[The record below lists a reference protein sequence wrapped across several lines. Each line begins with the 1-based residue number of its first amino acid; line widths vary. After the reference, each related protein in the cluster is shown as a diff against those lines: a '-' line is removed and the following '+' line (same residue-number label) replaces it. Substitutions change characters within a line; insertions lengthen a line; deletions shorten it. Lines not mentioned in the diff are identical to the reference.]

1 MPRLI
6 GHRDRVQGGWRWSK
20 VQDESAQPRL
30 FSLLRRGLSAAFHRK
45 GMSNMTSA
53 SPRGRARLVPLLAS
67 VVVLVALL
75 AAAIPL
81 ALGGSGSAHANGSLV
96 VDKRCGAQASVGQPV
111 KYIIDITNTSGV
123 ETLTI
128 DTVNDPLLGG
138 DIASNFPAS
147 LAPGETASWT
157 AFRGILESDLP
168 GPVINTV
175 TVDATGSSSGPLS
188 GSDSC
193 TTDIAAMTLTKTAQ
207 FLNGDTQFT
216 FVITNVGSSPLQ
228 RFSVND
234 NVLGD
239 LTSLFPSIIEVGES
253 VTVVLTVPG
262 EECDNTVFA
271 LYQGLPLSVRVDARA
286 ECGEGGGPDFTASKE
301 CFPKTGDVGD
311 PINVKVDVINIGS
324 DPFTNVSATDDH
336 AGALSFSGGDVN
348 NNNLLDP
355 GETWVFTGSYDPG
368 IAGTFTNQAT
378 VRATTLTNILLIRL
392 TNTDTCVRTEPP
404 NGDGTFP
411 TDTDCGT
418 FNDGSATP
426 LNEIEYSLSR
436 GNIHRNVTPGVFFY
450 FSEFTIGSAGIL
462 SIVQGEDEISG
473 LEYRF
478 RVHKDFAKLFDGDCN
493 PIGDLT
499 VGANDIDVTGPLAP
513 GTYIVQIK
521 YDSKSLAGLPEPD
534 PTTVHYTFQSCVGAT
549 AVTDV
554 GCGSATLVDQD
565 SNGLNLVPKP

>member
-1 MPRLI
+1 M
-6 GHRDRVQGGWRWSK
+6 VQTPGR
-20 VQDESAQPRL
+20 ERSAT
-30 FSLLRRGLSAAFHRK
+30 A
-45 GMSNMTSA
+45 
-53 SPRGRARLVPLLAS
+53 
-67 VVVLVALL
+67 VLVAAAWTIVGLSTERYVPYGKRFSPRARPFGAPARFRRRPGRAPGGRHPPGPGRERFGPRQRRPLL
-75 AAAIPL
+75 
-81 ALGGSGSAHANGSLV
+81 
-96 VDKRCGAQASVGQPV
+96 VDKRCSPEARLGGAVLY
-111 KYIIDITNTSGV
+111 KFDISNTSGS

-128 DTVNDPLLGG
+128 DAVDDPRLGG
-138 DIASNFPAS
+138 DISANFPAS
-147 LAPGETASWT
+147 LAPGETASWST
-157 AFRGILESDLP
+157 IQGIFESDLP
-168 GPVINTV
+168 GPAINTV

-188 GSDSC
+188 ASDSC

-207 FLNGDTQFT
+207 FLNGDTEFT
-216 FVITNVGSSPLQ
+216 FVITNVGSSTLQ
-228 RFSVND
+228 RFSVFD
-234 NVLGD
+234 SVLGK

-286 ECGEGGGPDFTASKE
+286 ECGGGGGPDFTATKE

-311 PINVKVDVINIGS
+311 PINVKVDVLNIGS
-324 DPFTNVSATDDH
+324 DPLTNVSAIDDH
-336 AGALSFSGGDVN
+336 AGALAFSGGDGN

-378 VRATTLTNILLIRL
+378 VNATTLTNILLVRL

-404 NGDGTFP
+404 NGGGDTFP
-411 TDTDCGT
+411 TDTDCND
-418 FNDGSATP
+418 FNIGSATP

-436 GNIHRNVTPGVFFY
+436 GNIHRNLTPGVFFY
-450 FSEFTIGSAGIL
+450 FSEFTIGSAGTL
-462 SIVQGEDEISG
+462 SIVQGENETGHPALD
-473 LEYRF
+473 YRF
-478 RVHKDFAKLFDGDCN
+478 RVHKDFAKLFDSDCN
-493 PIGDLT
+493 PLGDLT
-499 VGANDIDVTGPLAP
+499 VGTNDIDVTGQLAP

-565 SNGLNLVPKP
+565 SNGLDLVPKP